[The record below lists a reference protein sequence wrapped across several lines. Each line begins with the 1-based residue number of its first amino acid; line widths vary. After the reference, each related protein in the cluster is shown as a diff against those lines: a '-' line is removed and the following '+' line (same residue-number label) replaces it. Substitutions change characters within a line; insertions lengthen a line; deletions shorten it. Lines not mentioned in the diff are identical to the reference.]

1 MFAKTFSKNS
11 NLDDWGILLPFFL
24 PKTNLKL
31 YNNFFA
37 THKMVKKVIT
47 NFHSSK
53 VSGPDYF
60 SVVFL
65 KNCGTKL
72 SYILAEPFKMCL
84 EESCFPDSRMS
95 YRWFLYLRIFGKV
108 SVLSV
113 VSKDFENLVNNR
125 IVDHD
130 LISSMAVSLCD
141 QLWILWQFYPGW
153 PL

>member
-1 MFAKTFSKNS
+1 
-11 NLDDWGILLPFFL
+11 
-24 PKTNLKL
+24 
-31 YNNFFA
+31 
-37 THKMVKKVIT
+37 MVKKVIT

-84 EESCFPDSRMS
+84 EEPCFPDSRMS

-130 LISSMAVSLCD
+130 LISSMVVSLFD
-141 QLWILWQFYPGW
+141 QL
-153 PL
+153 